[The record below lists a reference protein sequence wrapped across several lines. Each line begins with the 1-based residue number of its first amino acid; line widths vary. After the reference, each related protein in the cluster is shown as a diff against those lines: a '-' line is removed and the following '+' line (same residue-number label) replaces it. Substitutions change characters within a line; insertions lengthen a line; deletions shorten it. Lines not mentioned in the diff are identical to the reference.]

1 MSSEPFTLPANYW
14 QNFKAIKKD
23 IEYIQTHLFESE
35 TPKSTTELATVLIEE
50 RIRAERSELDK
61 KRKAGGKPFLPKE
74 VYAEGDRIT
83 FPILDWISG
92 EVKAVRA
99 GVNPELG
106 EFDVI
111 TVEMEDGA
119 ERMFA
124 SNLADHALNSQS
136 GSEPSDEELDPAGIH
151 SMFGKII
158 EQELDDTLGKDEG
171 LVRIA
176 GRWFPRALL
185 VDVNEG
191 HLNLAEAVLDMAV
204 GEPQPTGELLK
215 DVELPEGV
223 NEKLTEFSLNFA
235 LQEDGRFDEVGPA
248 GEVLWCLKRLEPKGV
263 QEIPLFLRYKEI
275 KYDRGTLTEE
285 MLALE
290 AQLDDELAEAG
301 QESDDQME
309 SVTICLT
316 YPHWRAGSLPITK
329 RVQSMF
335 PTAYESPR
343 VRFMMVDGHTGDQLP
358 AWVVR
363 EHRYV
368 YGLRDWYEKSDL
380 MPGTLL
386 QIRHG
391 ENPGEVII
399 LANTHRTKKDWV
411 RTVIIGA
418 DGGIV
423 FALLKQPVTAEINDR
438 MAFAVAD
445 TETVDG
451 LWMRE
456 KRQPFEKLVR
466 NVMHELTKLNPQGH
480 IHAQEL
486 YAAVNIVY
494 RTPPAPLFS
503 LLATNPGFI
512 HVGDLHFRM
521 VEDVM
526 EESV

>member
-1 MSSEPFTLPANYW
+1 MSSEPFTLAANYW
-14 QNFKAIKKD
+14 QNFKATKKD

-50 RIRAERSELDK
+50 RIRAERAALDK
-61 KRKAGGKPFLPKE
+61 KRKSGGEPFLPKE
-74 VYAEGDRIT
+74 VYAEGERIT
-83 FPILDWISG
+83 FPVLDWVSG
-92 EVKAVRA
+92 QVKAVRA

-106 EFDVI
+106 EFNVI
-111 TVEMEDGA
+111 TVEMEDGG

-124 SNLADHALNSQS
+124 SNLADHPLNFQS
-136 GSEPSDEELDPAGIH
+136 ESDTSNDGLDPAGIQ
-151 SMFGKII
+151 STFGKVI
-158 EQELDDTLGKDEG
+158 EQELDGMLGRDEG
-171 LVRIA
+171 LVQIA

-191 HLNLAEAVLDMAV
+191 HLNLAEAVLDMAS
-204 GEPQPTGELLK
+204 GEPQPTSELVK

-275 KYDRGTLTEE
+275 KHDPTVLTED
-285 MLALE
+285 MVALE
-290 AQLDDELAEAG
+290 ARLDDELADSG
-301 QESDDQME
+301 QESDEKVE

-343 VRFMMVDGHTGDQLP
+343 VRFIMVDGNTGDQLP

-363 EHRYV
+363 KHKYV
-368 YGLRDWYEKSDL
+368 FGLRDWYEKSDL

-391 ENPGEVII
+391 KKPGEVIVV
-399 LANTHRTKKDWV
+399 ANTHRTKKDWV

-445 TETVDG
+445 TETVDA

-456 KRQPFEKLVR
+456 KKQPFEKLVK

-486 YAAVNIVY
+486 YAAVNIVC
-494 RTPPAPLFS
+494 RTPPAPLFA
-503 LLATNPGFI
+503 LLATNPEFI

-521 VEDVM
+521 VEGLM
-526 EESV
+526 EESA

>member
-1 MSSEPFTLPANYW
+1 MSSELFTIPANYW
-14 QNFKAIKKD
+14 QNFKATKKD
-23 IEYIQTHLFESE
+23 IEYLQTHLFESE
-35 TPKSTTELATVLIEE
+35 TPKSTTELATALIEE
-50 RIRAERSELDK
+50 RIRAERSALEK
-61 KRKAGGKPFLPKE
+61 KRKAGGKSFLPKDA
-74 VYAEGDRIT
+74 YTEGERVT
-83 FPILDWISG
+83 FPALDWVSG
-92 EVKAVRA
+92 QVKAVRA

-111 TVEMEDGA
+111 TVEMEDGG

-124 SNLADHALNSQS
+124 SNLPDHPLNTQPKADAKSNDLNPVGIQS
-136 GSEPSDEELDPAGIH
+136 TY
-151 SMFGKII
+151 GKGI
-158 EQELDDTLGKDEG
+158 EQELDGALGNDEG

-191 HLNLAEAVLDMAV
+191 HLNLAEAVLDMAG
-204 GEPQPTGELLK
+204 GEPQPTSELLK

-235 LQEDGRFDEVGPA
+235 LQEDERFDEVGPA

-263 QEIPLFLRYKEI
+263 QEVPLFLQYNEI
-275 KYDRGTLTEE
+275 KHDRNALTED
-285 MLALE
+285 MVALE
-290 AQLDDELAEAG
+290 ARLDDELAETG
-301 QESDDQME
+301 QEPDGDLE

-335 PTAYESPR
+335 PTAYEAPR
-343 VRFMMVDGHTGDQLP
+343 VRFMMVDGHSGDQMP

-363 EHRYV
+363 KHKYV

-391 ENPGEVII
+391 KNPGEVII
-399 LANTHRTKKDWV
+399 EANTHRTKKDWV

-423 FALLKQPVTAEINDR
+423 FALLKQPVTAEFNDR

-445 TETVDG
+445 TDTVDA
-451 LWMRE
+451 LWKRE
-456 KRQPFEKLVR
+456 KKQPFQRLVK

-486 YAAVNIVY
+486 YAAVNIFC
-494 RTPPAPLFS
+494 RTPPAPLFA
-503 LLATNPGFI
+503 LLATNPEFI

-521 VEDVM
+521 VEGVM
-526 EESV
+526 EESA

>member
-1 MSSEPFTLPANYW
+1 MSSEPFALPANYW
-14 QNFKAIKKD
+14 QNFEATKKD
-23 IEYIQTHLFESE
+23 IEYLQTHLFESE
-35 TPKSTTELATVLIEE
+35 TPKSTTELTGVLIKE
-50 RIRAERSELDK
+50 RIRAERVALDK
-61 KRKAGGKPFLPKE
+61 KRKAGGRPFLPKE
-74 VYAEGDRIT
+74 NYTEGERIT

-92 EVKAVRA
+92 QVVAVRP

-106 EFDVI
+106 EFNVI
-111 TVEMEDGA
+111 TVKMEDGG
-119 ERMFA
+119 ERLFA
-124 SNLADHALNSQS
+124 TNLADHPLNVQPELDAR
-136 GSEPSDEELDPAGIH
+136 SEDLDPAGIH
-151 SMFGKII
+151 LTFGKNI
-158 EQELDDTLGKDEG
+158 EQELDVAFGSDEG

-191 HLNLAEAVLDMAV
+191 HLNLAEAVLDMAG
-204 GEPQPTGELLK
+204 GEPQPTSELLK

-263 QEIPLFLRYKEI
+263 QEVPLFLRYDEI
-275 KYDRGTLTEE
+275 EHDRTMLTED
-285 MLALE
+285 MTALE
-290 AQLDDELAEAG
+290 ARLDDELAEADR
-301 QESDDQME
+301 ESDDQVE

-343 VRFMMVDGHTGDQLP
+343 VRFMMVDGHTGDEIP

-363 EHRYV
+363 KYKYV

-386 QIRHG
+386 QIHPG
-391 ENPGEVII
+391 KNPGEVII
-399 LANTHRTKKDWV
+399 EANTHRTKKDWV

-418 DGGIV
+418 DGGMV
-423 FALLKQPVTAEINDR
+423 FALLKHPVTAEINDR

-445 TETVDG
+445 TDSVDA
-451 LWMRE
+451 LWMQER
-456 KRQPFEKLVR
+456 KQPFERLVK

-486 YAAVNIVY
+486 YAAVNIVC
-494 RTPPAPLFS
+494 RTPPAPLFA
-503 LLATNPGFI
+503 LLTTNPQFI

-521 VEDVM
+521 SENVI
-526 EESV
+526 EESA

>member
-1 MSSEPFTLPANYW
+1 MSSELFSLPVDYW
-14 QNFKAIKKD
+14 QNFKATKKD
-23 IEYIQTHLFESE
+23 IEFLQTHLFESE
-35 TPKSTTELATVLIEE
+35 TPKSTAELISVLIEE
-50 RIRAERSELDK
+50 RIRAERAALTK

-74 VYAEGDRIT
+74 VYALEDRIT
-83 FPILDWISG
+83 FPALDWVSG
-92 EVKAVRA
+92 QVTSLRP
-99 GVNPELG
+99 GVNPEMG

-111 TVEMEDGA
+111 TVKMDDGS

-124 SNLADHALNSQS
+124 ANLEDHPLNVQS
-136 GSEPSDEELDPAGIH
+136 SSDTESSDLDPSEIQSTFGKGIENELDEA
-151 SMFGKII
+151 FGN
-158 EQELDDTLGKDEG
+158 DEG

-191 HLNLAEAVLDMAV
+191 HLNLAEAVLDMAG
-204 GEPQPTGELLK
+204 GEPQPTSELLK
-215 DVELPEGV
+215 NVELPEGV

-235 LQEDGRFDEVGPA
+235 LQEDERFDEVGSA
-248 GEVLWCLKRLEPKGV
+248 GKVLWCLKRLEPEGV
-263 QEIPLFLRYKEI
+263 QEVPLYLRYKEI
-275 KYDRGTLTEE
+275 EHDRTALSEDMFG
-285 MLALE
+285 LE
-290 AQLDDELAEAG
+290 ARLDDELAEAG
-301 QESDDQME
+301 MESMDDVE

-343 VRFMMVDGHTGDQLP
+343 VRFMMIDGNTGDQMP

-363 EHRYV
+363 KHRYV
-368 YGLRDWYEKSDL
+368 YGLRDWYEKGDL
-380 MPGTLL
+380 MPGTLV
-386 QIRHG
+386 QIHRG
-391 ENPGEVII
+391 KNPGEVII
-399 LANTHRTKKDWV
+399 EAKTHRTKKDWV

-418 DGGIV
+418 DGGMV

-445 TETVDG
+445 TDSVDA
-451 LWMRE
+451 LWKRE
-456 KRQPFEKLVR
+456 KKQPFEKLVK

-486 YAAVNIVY
+486 YAAVNIVC
-494 RTPPAPLFS
+494 RTPPAPLFA
-503 LLATNPGFI
+503 LLATNPEFI

-521 VEDVM
+521 AEGIT
-526 EESV
+526 EETA